1 MDESES
7 FRNMTSTVSKI
18 IRSKNLN
25 AIIPEIT
32 QQKTGKV
39 EFHSSFDNSV
49 TSTIK
54 KVPLQADGQTR
65 SSDTRG
71 QCFYCST
78 ELGDS
83 DSEYCAQVRPT
94 RKTHVSVVC
103 SQTSMKQ
110 QPCGTDHVLHQS

>member
-7 FRNMTSTVSKI
+7 YRNMTSTVSKI

-32 QQKTGKV
+32 QQKIGKV

-49 TSTIK
+49 TSTII
-54 KVPLQADGQTR
+54 KVPLQADGRTR

-71 QCFYCST
+71 QCYYCST

-83 DSEYCAQVRPT
+83 DSEYCAQVRPNT
-94 RKTHVSVVC
+94 KTHVNVVC
-103 SQTSMKQ
+103 SLTSMKHQ
-110 QPCGTDHVLHQS
+110 IYGLDHVFRQS